1 MTEVKIIKATL
12 AKEGKKAY
20 LSRKSQNGAYVMRG
34 NAIVRVT
41 QDGSINVVKR
51 VPQTRVRLKDQDK
64 LIIIK

>member
-12 AKEGKKAY
+12 AKEGEKAY

>member
-64 LIIIK
+64 LIIVK